1 VNNSIIPEDYYLK
14 VLYKRKSVFDNINGI
29 NEEFFDYLNNKEYWN
44 TCVVKQLNTVKEYD
58 EQT

>member
-1 VNNSIIPEDYYLK
+1 VNNSIIPENYYLK
-14 VLYKRKSVFDNINGI
+14 VLDKRKSVFDNINGI

-44 TCVVKQLNTVKEYD
+44 KCVVNQLNTVSKYN

>member
-1 VNNSIIPEDYYLK
+1 VNNSIIPENYYLK
-14 VLYKRKSVFDNINGI
+14 ILDKRKSVCANINGI

-44 TCVVKQLNTVKEYD
+44 KCVINQLNIVSKYN

>member
-1 VNNSIIPEDYYLK
+1 MNNSIIPEDYYLT
-14 VLYKRKSVFDNINGI
+14 VLAKRKSVFDNINGI

-44 TCVVKQLNTVKEYD
+44 KCVVNQLNTVSKYN